1 MNLLPLFFVSFAAVG
16 YETALTRYFAVA
28 KWSEYGYWVISI
40 VMVGFAFSGVF
51 LALWRDAMV
60 RRTEALFAFLPPAM
74 ILTAAIGYHFTITN
88 PFNPLQLQNPVTWQ
102 GEIWNIGLY
111 YAALLPFFF
120 LTGLFISLTFI
131 RNASRIGPVYAADL
145 IGAGA
150 GSACILL
157 AMYVVPA
164 FHLVPLLLVP
174 LAIAA
179 PVSAISNRIRAALIG
194 AVALCGAEA
203 LLLLGTQATYNE
215 FKAIYAPMHTQ
226 DSKVL
231 ASINSPRGEYLLLDD
246 FTERM
251 DTDISNN
258 AGMMGIPGPPRS
270 YGLYRDGN
278 RIASIPM
285 PGPIDSHYAPAALD
299 SLPYLM
305 IPQARVLLGGA
316 MGGFR
321 PSEAEALHAS
331 HIRVLEP
338 EPMLFSVLRKGLG
351 PVQPL
356 TLDPTVTLTNTPPV
370 IDARGGTYD
379 IIDLSSDFLD
389 AAEVNTTSFTTQA
402 IAAYMRVLA
411 PGGILSIPVSIR
423 DFPVYALRMLATVR
437 AALNSMGIAD
447 APAHVLVYRSAW
459 NVRILVARDGW
470 TPARIDQARKF
481 CDDRSFDI
489 AFYKGFDAAKARPN
503 IYNDLPAVSFDKG
516 EVTSDGTDDAIADE
530 AQAVLTGG
538 PTQSA
543 TQFNLSPMTL
553 DRPSF
558 YAILRLDRLGTILKR
573 LEILPQPE
581 IGALVNL
588 AVLTQAIVIAILVLL
603 VPLTAPKRIRAPS
616 SGLLRSIVYFPALA
630 LGFLFIEIYLI
641 EKASFWFADRVS
653 AFAIVLTGM
662 LIFSGI
668 GSAISDRVKTAP
680 RLAVGIAVLITIAW
694 CITAFFLLQPMMFAT
709 EEWSL
714 SARIILLLVVIAPV
728 SIALGLPFPLGLSQA
743 GTTGFL
749 PWAWALNG
757 AFSVVATPLANL
769 IAREAGFSRVLLC
782 SAALYG
788 TAWLAFP
795 ALRKI
800 SVWQEIA
807 APSRAAE

>member
-1 MNLLPLFFVSFAAVG
+1 VNLLPLFLVSFAAVG

-51 LALWRDAMV
+51 LALWRDAV
-60 RRTEALFAFLPPAM
+60 VKRAEALFAFLAPAM

-120 LTGLFISLTFI
+120 LAGLFISLTFI
-131 RNASRIGPVYAADL
+131 RNAGRIGPVYAADL

-157 AMYVVPA
+157 AMYFVPA
-164 FHLVPLLLVP
+164 FQLVPLLLVP

-179 PVSAISNRIRAALIG
+179 PISALSHRIRAAIIG
-194 AVALCGAEA
+194 AVALCAAEA
-203 LLLLGTQATYNE
+203 LLLLGAQATYND

-226 DSKVL
+226 DAKIL

-285 PGPIDSHYAPAALD
+285 PGPIDSHYAQAALD

-305 IPQARVLLGGA
+305 IPHARVLLGGA

-321 PSEAEALHAS
+321 PSEAEALGAS
-331 HIRVLEP
+331 RIRVLEP
-338 EPMLFSVLRKGLG
+338 EPMLFSILRQGLG
-351 PVQPL
+351 PVKPL
-356 TLDPTVTLTNTPPV
+356 TLDPSVTLTNIPPV
-370 IDARGGTYD
+370 IEARGGVYD
-379 IIDLSSDFLD
+379 IVDLSSDFLD
-389 AAEVNTTSFTTQA
+389 AADVNSTAFTTQA
-402 IAAYMRVLA
+402 IAAAMRVLA

-437 AALNSMGIAD
+437 AALHTIGIAD
-447 APAHVLVYRSAW
+447 VQSRVLVYRSAW
-459 NVRILVARDGW
+459 NVRILIARDGW
-470 TPARIDQARKF
+470 TPARIDQARTF

-516 EVTSDGTDDAIADE
+516 EVTADGADDAIADE
-530 AQAVLTGG
+530 AQAVLTGE
-538 PTQSA
+538 PTPSA

-588 AVLTQAIVIAILVLL
+588 AVLAQAIVIAILVLL

-616 SGLLRSIVYFPALA
+616 SGLFRSIIYFPALA

-668 GSAISDRVKTAP
+668 GSAISDRVKSAP
-680 RLAVGIAVLITIAW
+680 RFAVGIAALITIAW
-694 CITAFFLLQPMMFAT
+694 CIAAFFLLQPMMFAT
-709 EEWSL
+709 EEFSL
-714 SARIILLLVVIAPV
+714 SARVCLLLAVIAPV
-728 SIALGLPFPLGLSQA
+728 SVALGLPFPLGLGQA
-743 GTTGFL
+743 GSTGFL

-757 AFSVVATPLANL
+757 AFSVVASPLANL